1 MKPITPGHGNWNAF
15 PLLQDRIHCVAIV
28 LDANSVGDLSS
39 EMVAK
44 IKRIR
49 REMIKCGE
57 SHSTLLISIID
68 YIVE

>member
-1 MKPITPGHGNWNAF
+1 M
-15 PLLQDRIHCVAIV
+15 AIV
-28 LDANSVGDLSS
+28 FDANSVEDLSS

-57 SHSTLLISIID
+57 SHSTLLIRVID
-68 YIVE
+68 YVVE